1 MITLHP
7 EIIRKNGKEQSVIPP
22 YQEYVAMCELLEDV
36 QDLADLDEARLR
48 EGDAP
53 TIPFEEVKLG
63 LGIE

>member
-7 EIIRKNGKEQSVIPP
+7 EIIRKNGKEESVILP
-22 YQEYVAMCELLEDV
+22 YQEYVAICELLEDAR
-36 QDLADLDEARLR
+36 DLADLDEARLR

-53 TIPFEEVKLG
+53 TIPFEEVKRR